1 VSPPPAAGPR
11 QFFEELLPGQWNE
24 ALREQQRAAEAAQ
37 RLLEGMQG
45 VHATLGV
52 EIRGEGG
59 GQFYLNVSAGRLT
72 AGETAS
78 HPPFL
83 SLHLD
88 RPDFDRFVAEIGD
101 SALGFLGALSGL
113 GQELRLT
120 RPRVELLSGLE
131 GSIRFDLK
139 GEGGFTLLTCF
150 GPKPPPETPTTSIT
164 VERDA
169 YRALR
174 AGELNPQDAF
184 LSGQIQ
190 VEGDMQLAMQ
200 LALAALA
207 PD

>member
-1 VSPPPAAGPR
+1 VSPPAAADPR
-11 QFFEELLPGQWNE
+11 QFFEELLPTQWNE
-24 ALREQQRAAEAAQ
+24 ALREQQRTAEAAQ

-45 VHATLGV
+45 VDATLGV
-52 EIRGEGG
+52 EIQGEGG
-59 GQFYLNVSAGRLT
+59 GHFYLNVSGGRLT
-72 AGETAS
+72 PGETAS

-83 SLHLD
+83 RLQLD

-113 GQELRLT
+113 GQQMRLT

-131 GSIRFDLK
+131 GTIRFELK
-139 GEGGFTLLTCF
+139 GEGGFTLLSCF
-150 GPKPPPETPTTSIT
+150 GQKPPPETPTTSIT
-164 VERDA
+164 VERAA
-169 YRALR
+169 YRALQ

>member
-1 VSPPPAAGPR
+1 MSQPPANPR
-11 QFFEELLPGQWNE
+11 RFFEELLPAQWNE
-24 ALREQQRAAEAAQ
+24 ALREQQRTAEEAQ

-45 VHATLGV
+45 VDATLCV
-52 EIRGEGG
+52 EVGGER
-59 GQFYLNVSAGRLT
+59 FSLNVAAGRLT
-72 AGETAS
+72 TGDTPS

-83 SLHLD
+83 TLRLEP
-88 RPDFDRFVAEIGD
+88 PDFERFAAEVGD

-113 GQELRLT
+113 GQEMRLT
-120 RPRVELLSGLE
+120 RPRVELLASLE
-131 GSIRFDLK
+131 GSIRFELK
-139 GEGGFTLLTCF
+139 GEGGFTLLIHF
-150 GPKPPPETPTTSIT
+150 GTGPPPPEPTTSIT
-164 VERDA
+164 VARDA
-169 YRALR
+169 YRALQ